1 MNVFKFTT
9 PTGQL
14 IEVTGPAGSTY
25 DQALAIFNQ
34 QSTTG
39 SLTGLRAGDI
49 LNSLVQAKG
58 GLATALSQVTSSIT
72 PNTLSQIGSALTKIP
87 NLPALTPTTIS
98 TFVNTPVLAGST
110 VGPLSTTQIQ
120 GLLSSTAA
128 SVNQN
133 ATDITNENGLGTY
146 GLTADQL
153 QQAGL
158 IKPGTAELI
167 NQNPANLVSI
177 LSSPTVWTGK
187 GGATDLDSIL
197 TNPTLQSIAQQSS
210 LASSYNQLSQLGVV
224 SSTVNNL
231 IGSNTDL
238 GAVVNNAANYGVAAT
253 TEWLNNTVGGSE
265 IGQLTTS
272 AINSIFGQ
280 NFGTVNRSVSGGGS
294 PLQTGVQT
302 PRGYSNTV
310 NRSVVDTAF
319 NSIIGNNKIPSNI
332 FANPVLGIDIRTQAT
347 QLSTVNQSASI
358 LLTQLA
364 STAAGVAALSQ
375 IPGTDSILSLLKSG
389 QGLVSEIKGAASLLD
404 QAKNFPGVGALL
416 KDVPGS
422 AEVLA
427 GLQEY
432 GTAIFTEGLD
442 ALGLDVTAITDFDV
456 SALLGNAEE
465 VIEIAQEYA
474 AEAFEAIA
482 SFW

>member
-72 PNTLSQIGSALTKIP
+72 PSTLSQIGSALTKIP
-87 NLPALTPTTIS
+87 NLPALNPTTIS

-210 LASSYNQLSQLGVV
+210 LASSYNQLSQLGAV

-280 NFGTVNRSVSGGGS
+280 NFGTVNRSVSGGGN
-294 PLQTGVQT
+294 PLQTGVQS
-302 PRGYSNTV
+302 PRGFSNTV

-332 FANPVLGIDIRTQAT
+332 FANPVLGIDLRTQAT

-364 STAAGVAALSQ
+364 STTAGVAALS
-375 IPGTDSILSLLKSG
+375 
-389 QGLVSEIKGAASLLD
+389 LD
-404 QAKNFPGVGALL
+404 
-416 KDVPGS
+416 
-422 AEVLA
+422 
-427 GLQEY
+427 
-432 GTAIFTEGLD
+432 
-442 ALGLDVTAITDFDV
+442 
-456 SALLGNAEE
+456 
-465 VIEIAQEYA
+465 
-474 AEAFEAIA
+474 
-482 SFW
+482 